1 MRITINDMINFI
13 KDHYVEVVNCSAD
26 TITVVSVFTLNGVIG
41 SEEVI
46 LPANMKAIREFLG
59 Y

>member
-13 KDHYVEVVNCSAD
+13 KDHYVEVVNCSVD
-26 TITVVSVFTLNGVIG
+26 TITVVSVFTKEGAVG
-41 SEEVI
+41 SEEVT